1 MALSCGISFAF
12 LCGMVAS
19 TLGVG
24 VSTGLIT
31 LGVGLSTGLATLG
44 VVASSLGTCL
54 GGGVCACGAWLS
66 SSSNFCSASNS
77 IMPFV
82 FLLPFRAC
90 ARLLMAFVTMFA
102 DVRVGCVMYLCLKN
116 TVSDTLSHWFS
127 SHGSCGSDS
136 VQVRFGCTIRQLYSL
151 PMFLVSHYSRVIV
164 LHIPLVLMASC
175 YNQSFCRHIGM
186 PILLGRSLI
195 DGGD

>member
-1 MALSCGISFAF
+1 LALSCDISFAF

-24 VSTGLIT
+24 ISTGLII
-31 LGVGLSTGLATLG
+31 LGVGLLTGFATLG

-66 SSSNFCSASNS
+66 SSSNFCGASYS

-90 ARLLMAFVTMFA
+90 VRLSMAFVSMSA
-102 DVRVGCVMYLCLKN
+102 DVRVGCMMYLCLKN
-116 TVSDTLSHWFS
+116 MVSDTLLLLVFFTWILWQRSCSGDVWMYHPSVVFS
-127 SHGSCGSDS
+127 AYVPHLSLLLCN
-136 VQVRFGCTIRQLYSL
+136 CTAH
-151 PMFLVSHYSRVIV
+151 P
-164 LHIPLVLMASC
+164 
-175 YNQSFCRHIGM
+175 IGANG
-186 PILLGRSLI
+186 ILL
-195 DGGD
+195 